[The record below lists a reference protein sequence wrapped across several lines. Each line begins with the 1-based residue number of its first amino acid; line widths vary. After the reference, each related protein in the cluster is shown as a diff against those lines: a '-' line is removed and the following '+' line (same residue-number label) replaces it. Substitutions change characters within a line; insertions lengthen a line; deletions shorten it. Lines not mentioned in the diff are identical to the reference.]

1 MKAWHLLL
9 APTLAVAA
17 CESSGVKPRPEP
29 QAAQAA
35 TQAAPPSPRSWSE
48 ESFRYSQIAEQEP
61 EDAAWT
67 QTELSRLQSAA
78 LGAGLPSVK
87 SMTCRKTICVVK
99 FPLFDAG
106 GLVLLDMEHGLFKGR
121 MYFVDGS
128 ASGGEVTIFL
138 SREGFM
144 LPSAPNTASE
154 AKVTKAAD

>member
-1 MKAWHLLL
+1 
-9 APTLAVAA
+9 
-17 CESSGVKPRPEP
+17 
-29 QAAQAA
+29 
-35 TQAAPPSPRSWSE
+35 
-48 ESFRYSQIAEQEP
+48 
-61 EDAAWT
+61 
-67 QTELSRLQSAA
+67 
-78 LGAGLPSVK
+78 
-87 SMTCRKTICVVK
+87 MTCRKTICVVK